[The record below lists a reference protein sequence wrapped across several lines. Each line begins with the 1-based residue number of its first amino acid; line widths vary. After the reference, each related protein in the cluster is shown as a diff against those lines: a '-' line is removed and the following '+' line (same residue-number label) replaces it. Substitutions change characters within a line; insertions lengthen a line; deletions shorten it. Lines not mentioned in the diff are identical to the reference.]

1 MNSLNFNHY
10 LSVSTIVKIWNR
22 LFLND
27 SFNLFCSILKRQLK
41 EDFKIYKLITISNVQ
56 NCFYHFQFQNIYY
69 WVWKRKRLRN
79 RAYYFNRFIC
89 GFIYIYIKYFHCC
102 MKYIEIEPRTNK
114 KWIYILKINVFNKF
128 FGVECIAAAIIKIDN
143 LGGNLFFFWT
153 NTIYIDCQQPG
164 EIRTEQFYEWF
175 MGFFIHENKY
185 TIGNDERTQVKLW
198 HRGWI
203 QSIHEYSTKNHDK
216 HMHFIKY
223 RYVYLVSIFII
234 DD

>member
-102 MKYIEIEPRTNK
+102 MKYIEKEPRTNK
-114 KWIYILKINVFNKF
+114 KWIYILKMNVFIKF

-143 LGGNLFFFWT
+143 LGGNFFFFWT
-153 NTIYIDCQQPG
+153 ITPFILIVNSQAKLEQNNSTNILWDFLYMKINTQLGMMKGQKWNYDIVD
-164 EIRTEQFYEWF
+164 EFNRF
-175 MGFFIHENKY
+175 MNILRKTMF
-185 TIGNDERTQVKLW
+185 V
-198 HRGWI
+198 
-203 QSIHEYSTKNHDK
+203 
-216 HMHFIKY
+216 MHLYALYKI
-223 RYVYLVSIFII
+223 
-234 DD
+234 